1 MYEPYIRALIGTAFH
16 FCKAVVLKSERFLSQ
31 EGEWGAVNDELRHI
45 HVAADAQDAL
55 HSARLR
61 EVPITHLIVSLCL
74 VLELE
79 LFCQI

>member
-1 MYEPYIRALIGTAFH
+1 ME
-16 FCKAVVLKSERFLSQ
+16 Q
-31 EGEWGAVNDELRHI
+31 EGEWGAVNDELRYI

-61 EVPITHLIVSLCL
+61 EVPITHLIVSPCF
-74 VLELE
+74 VLKLE

>member
-1 MYEPYIRALIGTAFH
+1 MSLKCEPSSEPLLISVKQLF
-16 FCKAVVLKSERFLSQ
+16 LNSERFLSQ

-61 EVPITHLIVSLCL
+61 EVPITHLIVSR
-74 VLELE
+74 VLY
-79 LFCQI
+79 

>member
-1 MYEPYIRALIGTAFH
+1 M
-16 FCKAVVLKSERFLSQ
+16 
-31 EGEWGAVNDELRHI
+31 NDELRHI

-79 LFCQI
+79 LFCQF